1 MLDVRF
7 NLGFCLSA
15 LLTTS
20 LISGEALA
28 LRYLDVDASGNDVI
42 AGDDTGAIAVYRFDE
57 AGGTTATDS
66 SGNGSPLDLT
76 MSTAGNLPTADG
88 TPIRTNAVIMNGY
101 LLVNP
106 KPNGA
111 PANPDQG
118 YESAQRHRT
127 FLVSSGAASKINSCT
142 NGITIQAFIRP
153 WFPFHGN
160 MNAGNMIVGLSNTGE
175 TAGSTIQTPNFAIV
189 QTGDS
194 GSEAIAIRTRS
205 TRLETQPSV
214 VGAIASVREGENP
227 GRLTEVIA
235 TREPS
240 GVLTVYVNRIP
251 RSSLTA
257 VGSSFNPNAKL
268 VIGNELAPLPPANA
282 MGMVNVDQQS
292 NWSGEIHHLAIY
304 CKGFT
309 RTEIVGALEA
319 NKAKQDVVRPDT
331 NVAITPSRIEARRLV
346 ERLTG
351 TIVPI
356 DHPMVGRVEQK
367 LVGGDRKGAVK
378 IVTGDVATG
387 EPGHPD
393 FLNTLVKQFALKM
406 SNRDET
412 IRVPLNDMAA
422 SFIGIT
428 RDERS
433 AKELLTGDFYYMAD
447 PTKAKV
453 RSDFFR
459 DILVSNNHYEDIEK
473 GQWDI
478 GKVLMRV
485 AQDVSVPANIP
496 RGQQI
501 PLSAAGA
508 YTANPDPAGVITS
521 RAFMS
526 SHAVAGTNRRLVEY
540 SFREFL
546 CVPMNEM
553 ADTSASPA
561 RIGRDVERTPGG
573 DAVKFETSCKG
584 CHTVM
589 DGFRGAFA
597 RFDFSNITV
606 GNATFGVVRHTQL
619 NRTGDFAFGMN
630 ADRNDVVR
638 KMNHNE
644 TVFPTGYE
652 TTDDSFVNNAV
663 GVANRPRFGW
673 TGARAR
679 GGVGVNQFGQM
690 IADSDRFAQ
699 CMAKRAIEAVCNAG
713 MAPDNTV
720 TPFMQSAALKF
731 KESGYKLRALFQ
743 EVAATPNC
751 TANLSK

>member
-1 MLDVRF
+1 MA
-7 NLGFCLSA
+7 SA
-15 LLTTS
+15 FFGS
-20 LISGEALA
+20 EALA
-28 LRYLDVDASGNDVI
+28 LRSLDVDANGKDVI
-42 AGDDTGAIAVYRFDE
+42 VGDDSGAVAVYKFDE
-57 AGGTTATDS
+57 AGGSVATDT
-66 SGNGSPLDLT
+66 SGVGAALDLT
-76 MSTAGNLPTADG
+76 MSNAGNLPVAPG
-88 TPIRTNAVIMNGY
+88 GVPILTNAYIQNGF
-101 LLVNP
+101 LIVNP
-106 KPNGA
+106 KPNGVGMQA
-111 PANPDQG
+111 DMG
-118 YESAQRHRT
+118 YTSAQEHRT
-127 FLVSSGAASKINSCT
+127 FLSSGVAASKLNSCT
-142 NGITIQAFIRP
+142 NGFTIQAFVRS
-153 WFPFHGN
+153 WFPFQGN
-160 MNAGNMIVGLSNTGE
+160 TNVGNMIVGLSNTSE
-175 TAGSTIQTPNFAIV
+175 AAGSTIQPQNFAIM
-189 QTGDS
+189 QTGMA
-194 GSEAIAIRTRS
+194 GNEAIAIRERAGTS
-205 TRLETQPSV
+205 AVTTQSSV
-214 VGAIASVREGENP
+214 TGAFASVRELENP
-227 GRLTEVIA
+227 GRLTEIIA

-251 RSSLTA
+251 KSSTSAVAPLFTSTA
-257 VGSSFNPNAKL
+257 QL
-268 VIGNELAPLPPANA
+268 VIGNELAPLS
-282 MGMVNVDQQS
+282 VDGAGKKVLGQQS

-309 RTEIVGALEA
+309 RTEVIGALEA
-319 NKAKQDVVRPDT
+319 NKAKQEIVRPDT
-331 NVAITPSRIEARRLV
+331 NQAISPTRIQARRLV

-356 DHPMVGRVEQK
+356 DHPMVTRVEQK
-367 LVGGDRKGAVK
+367 LLMNDRVGAVK
-378 IVTGDVATG
+378 IITGDKVSG

-393 FLNTLVKQFALKM
+393 FLNTLVKQVALKM
-406 SNRDET
+406 SNREET
-412 IRVPLNDMAA
+412 IRVALNDFAA
-422 SFIGIT
+422 SFIGIA

-459 DILVSNNHYEDIEK
+459 DMLTSNNHYEDIEK

-485 AQDVSVPANIP
+485 AQDETVPTNIP

-508 YTANPDPAGVITS
+508 YTPNPDPAGVITS
-521 RAFMS
+521 RAFMAA
-526 SHAVAGTNRRLVEY
+526 HAIAGTNRRLVEY
-540 SFREFL
+540 SFREFM
-546 CVPMNEM
+546 CVPMAQM

-597 RFDFSNITV
+597 RFDFSNIKV
-606 GNATFGVVRHTQL
+606 GNATYGVVRHTQL
-619 NRTGDFAFGMN
+619 NKTGDFAFTGTTG
-630 ADRNDVVR
+630 ADRNDVVI

-663 GVANRPRFGW
+663 GVANRPMFGW
-673 TGARAR
+673 YGARAR

-699 CMAKRAIEAVCNAG
+699 CMAKRAIEAVCDAG
-713 MAPDNTV
+713 LAPDNVV

-731 KESGYKLRALFQ
+731 KESGYKLRSLFQ